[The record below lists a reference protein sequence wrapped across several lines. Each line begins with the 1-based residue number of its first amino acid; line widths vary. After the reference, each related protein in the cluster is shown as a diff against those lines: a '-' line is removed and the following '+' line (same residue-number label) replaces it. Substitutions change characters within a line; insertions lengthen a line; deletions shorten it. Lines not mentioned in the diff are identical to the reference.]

1 MALECYLSY
10 TNLFVTEDINVWFTN
25 FDLSLKYTTLLPQV
39 AENYLAILCIM
50 LLLTT
55 FRNLLYMVASLRED
69 AP

>member
-1 MALECYLSY
+1 
-10 TNLFVTEDINVWFTN
+10 
-25 FDLSLKYTTLLPQV
+25 
-39 AENYLAILCIM
+39 LAILCIM